1 MHSCVGFAEDIVTA
15 GDILDLNQTG
25 YRSVTTQAQEQV
37 NGTLKHQHGSSSAV
51 NVKKTMSRDIGNS

>member
-1 MHSCVGFAEDIVTA
+1 MDSCDGFAEDSETT

-25 YRSVTTQAQEQV
+25 YHSVTTRAQDQV

-51 NVKKTMSRDIGNS
+51 IMKKTMSRGRGNS